1 MFNSDRSSC
10 LRIGGHIVI
19 DRIFE
24 EYGIPQL
31 LNKQFNA
38 KEAGLFRDLVAY
50 SIITESNVGQYYPDY
65 AYNHSLFDE
74 DMHTYSDSKVS
85 SWCLSPMCYTFRQL
99 NVNKYT
105 IKRMN

>member
-1 MFNSDRSSC
+1 MAEILFFLLSTWRVAVH

-65 AYNHSLFDE
+65 AYNHSLFWWG
-74 DMHTYSDSKVS
+74 YA
-85 SWCLSPMCYTFRQL
+85 Y
-99 NVNKYT
+99 
-105 IKRMN
+105 I

>member
-1 MFNSDRSSC
+1 M
-10 LRIGGHIVI
+10 RIGGHIVI

-65 AYNHSLFDE
+65 AYNHPLFDE

-85 SWCLSPMCYTFRQL
+85 AYGVRPCVHDGRF
-99 NVNKYT
+99 K
-105 IKRMN
+105 